1 MLTNEQLI
9 QIRRDLHQ
17 IPELALEEKQ
27 TQKYLL
33 QVIHQFR
40 QDYLEIKTVPEL
52 PTAILVRV
60 KGSNPTKTIGYRADI
75 DGLPVTEKTG
85 LPFSSKHDGQ
95 MHACG
100 HDIHMTVA
108 LGVLNYF
115 SEHQPKDNLLF
126 FFQPAEESKNGGKL
140 AYEQGVFTGQW
151 RPDEFF
157 ALHVTPDLPTGTIG
171 CRNGTLFAGAAEVN
185 IDLYG
190 QDGHAAYP

>member
-40 QDYLEIKTVPEL
+40 QDYLECKTVPVL

-85 LPFSSKHDGQ
+85 
-95 MHACG
+95 
-100 HDIHMTVA
+100 
-108 LGVLNYF
+108 
-115 SEHQPKDNLLF
+115 
-126 FFQPAEESKNGGKL
+126 
-140 AYEQGVFTGQW
+140 
-151 RPDEFF
+151 
-157 ALHVTPDLPTGTIG
+157 
-171 CRNGTLFAGAAEVN
+171 
-185 IDLYG
+185 
-190 QDGHAAYP
+190 

>member
-108 LGVLNYF
+108 LGFN
-115 SEHQPKDNLLF
+115 QQKKAKMGANLLT
-126 FFQPAEESKNGGKL
+126 SKGSSLVSGVLMNFLHFTLPLTCLLEQLAAAMALYLPEQQKLTSIYTGKMGMQL
-140 AYEQGVFTGQW
+140 ILSGQMTW
-151 RPDEFF
+151 LWLRQ
-157 ALHVTPDLPTGTIG
+157 L
-171 CRNGTLFAGAAEVN
+171 
-185 IDLYG
+185 
-190 QDGHAAYP
+190 